1 MYVTVLGTIK
11 MFNLGF
17 IPYIAKFSRVFNFAN
32 FANFANFQPFA
43 KIFQRQFLTRSVQ
56 CARAAN

>member
-1 MYVTVLGTIK
+1 MYVSILGTIK

-32 FANFANFQPFA
+32 FANFQPFA
-43 KIFQRQFLTRSVQ
+43 KIFQRQFLTRSMQ
-56 CARAAN
+56 CARAAD